1 VRAILIGATFGV
13 NMKTLEQVYEKFSS
27 TEGGGDKGN
36 LHSYLPVYKR
46 EMKKRSGV
54 SLLEV
59 GVWQGHSIAMWNA
72 YLTKSTVIGLDVNV
86 SRCLFDVDAR
96 ECDAT
101 NPEQIVAAL
110 GDLTFDYII
119 DDGSH
124 QPGHQIRSFEL
135 LWDRVKPGGKY
146 FVEDI
151 ESDEALV
158 LLGETVARMGV
169 EFTVYDLRHEK
180 GRYDDIMLVARRE

>member
-13 NMKTLEQVYEKFSS
+13 NMKTLEQVYEQFLS

-72 YLTKSTVIGLDVNV
+72 YFTKSTVIGLDVNV

-124 QPGHQIRSFEL
+124 QPGHQVRSFEL

-169 EFTVYDLRHEK
+169 EFTVYDLRPEK
-180 GRYDDIMLVARRE
+180 GRYDDIMLVARRD